1 MAYEILT
8 ANLPASDAV
17 SIRTT
22 IPMAQLQDFFGP
34 AFHELSEII
43 RTGGANP
50 AGPPFVRYYSVTPRA
65 VDLEAVM
72 SCDQPV
78 VGAGRIKAVHL
89 DASQAAIVRHVG
101 HYEKMKPAY
110 EAITNWMRNNDKH
123 PSEMPREVYV
133 THSLGSPTS
142 AGVVTLVEQPIA

>member
-8 ANLPASDAV
+8 ANLPESDAV

-43 RTGGANP
+43 RAGGANP
-50 AGPPFVRYYSVTPRA
+50 AGPPFVRYYSATPRA

-72 SCDQPV
+72 SCDKPV
-78 VGAGRIKAVHL
+78 VGAGRIKAIHL
-89 DASQAAIVRHVG
+89 NASQAAIVRHVG

-110 EAITNWMRNNDKH
+110 EAITNWMRNNDKQ

-133 THSLGSPTS
+133 TTPTEVPDPS
-142 AGVVTLVEQPIA
+142 EWVTLVEQPIA

>member
-22 IPMAQLQDFFGP
+22 LPMAQLQSFFGP
-34 AFHELSEII
+34 AFHELSEVISAA
-43 RTGGANP
+43 GASP
-50 AGPPFVRYYSVTPRA
+50 VGPPFVRYYSVAPAA

-72 SCDQPV
+72 SCDKPV
-78 VGAGRIKAVHL
+78 PVSGRVKATKLV
-89 DASQAAIVRHVG
+89 AAQAAVVRHVG

-110 EAITNWMRNNDKH
+110 DAITEWMRNNDKK
-123 PSEMPREVYV
+123 PTEAPREVYV
-133 THSLGSPTS
+133 TSPEEDPDPS
-142 AGVVTLVEQPIA
+142 EWVTLVEQPIA